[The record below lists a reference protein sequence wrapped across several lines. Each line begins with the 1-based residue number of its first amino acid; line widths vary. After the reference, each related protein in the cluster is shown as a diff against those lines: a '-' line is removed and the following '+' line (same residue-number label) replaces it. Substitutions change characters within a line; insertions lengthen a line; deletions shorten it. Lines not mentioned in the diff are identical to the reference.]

1 MFQTFLN
8 NIFNEALKHGGTT
21 TDELYQEGLSWIF
34 ARINID
40 SPFLIYW
47 LQHGFDL
54 KFLSFANSVE
64 YFASNT
70 LDDTEIQ
77 EKLDENKLDPK
88 SSYDEELMTELET
101 EDEHDSYNLTEAE
114 IEINDGDDDDKV
126 ENEEE
131 ENVVESF
138 DFIEEDETEECYVT
152 NDYIED
158 LHEDEHEQFD
168 ATDDYFHEQLDKEKI
183 TNKILYDAPNSANEE
198 DTITVNHNPYG
209 KYKEEEIKH
218 IEFNNTF
225 ESCNITKENIY
236 AKENDINSELM
247 DSETSNESKTVTFMD
262 QKIVAEHF
270 IESKEMVQLHSDIKQ
285 MYEKDR
291 SSGEK
296 LGDMKEI
303 MEEEEIKHKEVNIP
317 VESLNI
323 TIDTK
328 ESILNGEIMDLETTN
343 ETKTVTHV
351 DQQIGPEHFEESKE
365 MVQLNSEIKHM
376 PEKEKSSGEI
386 LENMKEIIDES
397 ECEEINISCRTSESP
412 NRNSDII
419 DDIKIEYN
427 GTPNDFEETEINI
440 PGINIDSE
448 IEDDSAFILNL
459 SELKNVVKNM
469 ENIKTDGNL
478 RASIVL
484 EVVDAD
490 GSRSR
495 SLTPTPRSRQNSF
508 MSSQLSTIENEIDFN
523 NENLNNTIEI
533 LTKAEKLSVAEKQEN
548 KNTGSKKKGGV
559 ANLRAHFENI
569 N

>member
-1 MFQTFLN
+1 
-8 NIFNEALKHGGTT
+8 
-21 TDELYQEGLSWIF
+21 
-34 ARINID
+34 
-40 SPFLIYW
+40 
-47 LQHGFDL
+47 
-54 KFLSFANSVE
+54 
-64 YFASNT
+64 
-70 LDDTEIQ
+70 
-77 EKLDENKLDPK
+77 
-88 SSYDEELMTELET
+88 
-101 EDEHDSYNLTEAE
+101 
-114 IEINDGDDDDKV
+114 
-126 ENEEE
+126 
-131 ENVVESF
+131 
-138 DFIEEDETEECYVT
+138 
-152 NDYIED
+152 
-158 LHEDEHEQFD
+158 
-168 ATDDYFHEQLDKEKI
+168 
-183 TNKILYDAPNSANEE
+183 
-198 DTITVNHNPYG
+198 
-209 KYKEEEIKH
+209 
-218 IEFNNTF
+218 
-225 ESCNITKENIY
+225 
-236 AKENDINSELM
+236 M
-247 DSETSNESKTVTFMD
+247 DSETSNELKTVTFMD

-270 IESKEMVQLHSDIKQ
+270 VESKEMVQMNSDFKP

-291 SSGEK
+291 SFAEK
-296 LGDMKEI
+296 LEDMKEI
-303 MEEEEIKHKEVNIP
+303 MEVEEIKHKEVDNT

-323 TIDTK
+323 TINTK
-328 ESILNGEIMDLETTN
+328 ENILNGEIMDLETTN
-343 ETKTVTHV
+343 ETRTVTFV
-351 DQQIGPEHFEESKE
+351 DQHIVAEHFVESKE
-365 MVQLNSEIKHM
+365 MVQLNSDIKQM
-376 PEKEKSSGEI
+376 NEKEKMSGEK
-386 LENMKEIIDES
+386 LENMKEDESKS
-397 ECEEINISCRTSESP
+397 ECEEINISCRTLESP

-533 LTKAEKLSVAEKQEN
+533 LTNAEKLSVAEKQEN

-559 ANLRAHFENI
+559 ANLRAHFENM